1 MEEKQGSFVRVNVI
15 VDSNIVFSSLLLS
28 ESTFGDLLLHS
39 DFCFQFHSALHL
51 KTEIEKHWTRIVRI
65 SKLSETNLEIA
76 KALLFN
82 KISFHSE
89 RQISAETW
97 LWAENMVREIDEDDI
112 DFVALTRHLKGH
124 LWTGDKILQAG
135 LRIRKFHDVLTTSE
149 LLLLR
154 ESLR

>member
-51 KTEIEKHWTRIVRI
+51 ETEIEKHWTRIVRI

-89 RQISAETW
+89 RQISAETCLENFVPCPKMPFEMSGQRNKIDVVFINFPPVASERSRVVGSGCEKRLPSTW
-97 LWAENMVREIDEDDI
+97 L
-112 DFVALTRHLKGH
+112 
-124 LWTGDKILQAG
+124 
-135 LRIRKFHDVLTTSE
+135 
-149 LLLLR
+149 
-154 ESLR
+154 